1 MHVSEM
7 KILHVH
13 TLVVIMVT
21 CCYDNLLFP
30 ASCFVMCLSVL
41 GMLTQSVLNQLSSHE
56 QPWMPSIVNQCDIGE
71 NFEIVNGSSIPQNLR
86 FIITEVTI
94 PANASS
100 DQVTSDTDVVIIFM
114 KKKTS
119 CKYYYFIILKMYI
132 YNKSFLKIWCNHFI
146 TL

>member
-41 GMLTQSVLNQLSSHE
+41 GMLTQSFLNQLSSHE
-56 QPWMPSIVNQCDIGE
+56 QPWMPSIVNPCVTGV
-71 NFEIVNGSSIPQNLR
+71 NSEIVTGSKITKDLR
-86 FIITEVTI
+86 FIIAEVTI
-94 PANASS
+94 HL
-100 DQVTSDTDVVIIFM
+100 VT
-114 KKKTS
+114 K
-119 CKYYYFIILKMYI
+119 
-132 YNKSFLKIWCNHFI
+132 
-146 TL
+146 